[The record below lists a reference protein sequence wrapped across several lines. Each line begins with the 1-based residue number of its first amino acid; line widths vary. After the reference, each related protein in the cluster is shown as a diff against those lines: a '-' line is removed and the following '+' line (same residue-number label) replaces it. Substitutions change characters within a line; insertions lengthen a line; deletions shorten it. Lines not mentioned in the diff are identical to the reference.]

1 MVGSRAPSA
10 RMKNMILLSRAME
23 VFQPNFSSSTGA
35 NSSAIT
41 PM

>member
-10 RMKNMILLSRAME
+10 RMKNMTLLIRARE
-23 VFQPNFSSSTGA
+23 TFQPNFHQHGA